1 MKQAKEYLDAKDRQI
16 LLELQKDG
24 RESLTNI
31 AKKINVAIDTVKS
44 RIERLEKEQIIV
56 EIKPWVNPRNMGY
69 PLVADVKIKLHNN
82 TEQQTEAM
90 IAYLVKHP
98 RVIEVITIMG
108 DYDLT
113 CIIIAKDTD
122 DLGKVSQSIRH
133 EFNNIIADWSSFL
146 TLKIHKFEHYE
157 YTML

>member
-1 MKQAKEYLDAKDRQI
+1 MKPAKEYLDAKDRQI

-31 AKKINVAIDTVKS
+31 AKKINVAIDTVKA
-44 RIERLEKEQIIV
+44 RIERLEKDQILV

-69 PLVADVKIKLHNN
+69 PLIADVKIKLHNN
-82 TEQQTEAM
+82 DAKQTDDM
-90 IAYLVKHP
+90 IAYLVKHQ

-113 CIIIAKDTD
+113 AIIIAKDTD
-122 DLGKVSQSIRH
+122 DLGRVSQEIRH
-133 EFNNIIADWSSFL
+133 EFNYIIADWRAFL
-146 TLKIHKFEHYE
+146 TLKIHKFEQYD
-157 YTML
+157 YTTL